1 MAKNSGPGKGRVGA
15 VSERK
20 QALNPVTKQWVK
32 IDTKTGKFM
41 DVNTSGWTFKGVKKD
56 K

>member
-1 MAKNSGPGKGRVGA
+1 MAKNTRVGA
-15 VSERK
+15 VASRK

-41 DVNTSGWTFKGVKKD
+41 DVKTSGGTFKGVRKD

>member
-1 MAKNSGPGKGRVGA
+1 MAKNKSRTGEVK
-15 VSERK
+15 SRK
-20 QALNPVTKQWVK
+20 QVLNPVTKQWVK

-41 DVNTSGWTFKGVKKD
+41 DVKTTGGNFKGVRKD